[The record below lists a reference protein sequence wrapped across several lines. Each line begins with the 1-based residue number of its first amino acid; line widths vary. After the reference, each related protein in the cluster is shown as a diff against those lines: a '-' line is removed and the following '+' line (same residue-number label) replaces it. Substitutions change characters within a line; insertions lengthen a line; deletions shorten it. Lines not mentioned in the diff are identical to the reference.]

1 VKDLLTPRERFGL
14 LVIDEP
20 QDRVPVFPLVT
31 AHAARVAGVPVRD
44 YYTDGAAMARSQLV
58 AQELYGTDFISFFS
72 EVGLVAEAL
81 GSQFD
86 YPEDDL
92 PLLTMPKWPGLAAMD
107 EAEVDP
113 FKDGRLRVYLDAI
126 TYAYEARGDTV
137 PILAY
142 VPAPFT
148 TAQQLVDQEAF
159 LLGLLTE
166 PDHVHNL
173 LVYATRSI
181 IRFCRA
187 IIGAGGLPILVDPL
201 ASGSVI
207 SVEHYRE
214 FALPSEAEVIR
225 YLHRYDLDVVL
236 HICGDTDSIISLMP
250 ESGADLLSIDRIGLE
265 AAIAGAGDR
274 CRIIGNYDTSAILL
288 SDPATIE
295 REVGAMVLAGKRCP
309 KGFVAA
315 TGCEVP
321 VETPP
326 ENVRAFVRAAKEA
339 GVNAAFAGFGDSPR
353 AGTVPPDA
361 GFGDSPHA
369 GTVPPDDAR
378 RKA

>member
-1 VKDLLTPRERFGL
+1 MKDLLTPRERFGL

-31 AHAARVAGVPVRD
+31 AHAARVAGIPVRD

-72 EVGLVAEAL
+72 EVGLIAEAL
-81 GSQFD
+81 GSRFD

-92 PLLTMPKWPGLAAMD
+92 PLLTRPKWADLSEFGTRSELSDNSVMSRQ
-107 EAEVDP
+107 AEVDP
-113 FKDGRLRVYLDAI
+113 LKDGRLRFYLDAI
-126 TYAYEARGDTV
+126 SYAYEARGDTV

-166 PDHVHNL
+166 PEPVQNL
-173 LVYATRSI
+173 LAYATRSI

-236 HICGDTDSIISLMP
+236 HICGDTNSIIGLMP
-250 ESGADLLSIDRIGLE
+250 ESGADLLSIDRIDIGD
-265 AAIAGAGDR
+265 AVAGAGDA
-274 CRIIGNYDTSAILL
+274 CRIIGNLDTTSILL
-288 SDPATIE
+288 ASAAETE
-295 REVGAMVLAGKRCP
+295 AAVTAMVIAGRKCP

-321 VETPP
+321 VDTPP
-326 ENVRAFVRAAKEA
+326 ENVRAFVRAAKQ
-339 GVNAAFAGFGDSPR
+339 AGFNPDFGRRRR
-353 AGTVPPDA
+353 A
-361 GFGDSPHA
+361 
-369 GTVPPDDAR
+369 
-378 RKA
+378 

>member
-1 VKDLLTPRERFGL
+1 MKELLTPRERFGL
-14 LVIDEP
+14 LVIDEA

-31 AHAARVAGVPVRD
+31 AHAARVAGIPLRD

-58 AQELYGTDFISFFS
+58 AQESYGTDFISFFS
-72 EVGLVAEAL
+72 EVGLLAEAL
-81 GSQFD
+81 GSQYD
-86 YPEDDL
+86 YPDDDL
-92 PLLTMPKWPGLAAMD
+92 PLLRRPKWGDLTALDDAV
-107 EAEVDP
+107 VDP
-113 FKDGRLRVYLDAI
+113 GRDGRLRVYIDAI
-126 TYAYEARGDTV
+126 DYAYEARGDTV

-166 PDHVHNL
+166 PERVQDL
-173 LVYATRSI
+173 LAYATRSI
-181 IRFCRA
+181 TRFCRA

-207 SVEHYRE
+207 SAEHYRE

-225 YLHRYDLDVVL
+225 FLHRYDLDVVL
-236 HICGDTDSIISLMP
+236 HICGDTRATIGMMP
-250 ESGADLLSIDRIGLE
+250 ESGAELLSVDRIDIPE
-265 AAIAGAGDR
+265 AVAGAGRR

-288 SDPATIE
+288 SDAATVE
-295 REVGAMVLAGKRCP
+295 REVAAMVAAGRECP
-309 KGFVAA
+309 MGFVAA

-326 ENVRAFVRAAKEA
+326 ENVRAFVRAAKQTGFNSDFGRGTA
-339 GVNAAFAGFGDSPR
+339 TAF
-353 AGTVPPDA
+353 
-361 GFGDSPHA
+361 
-369 GTVPPDDAR
+369 R
-378 RKA
+378 RGKPWLYPLPERRIP

>member
-1 VKDLLTPRERFGL
+1 MKDLLTPRERFGL

-31 AHAARVAGVPVRD
+31 AHAARIAGISVRD
-44 YYTDGAAMARSQLV
+44 YYTDGVAMARSQLV
-58 AQELYGTDFISFFS
+58 ALETYGIDFISFFS

-92 PLLTMPKWPGLAAMD
+92 PLLTRPKWTDLTQVD
-107 EAEVDP
+107 DRLVDP
-113 FKDGRLRVYLDAI
+113 GRDGRLRVYLDAV

-166 PDHVHNL
+166 PELVKKL
-173 LVYATRSI
+173 LIYATRSI
-181 IRFCRA
+181 TRFCRA

-207 SVEHYRE
+207 SAEHYCE

-236 HICGDTDSIISLMP
+236 HICGDTRATIAMMA
-250 ESGADLLSIDRIGLE
+250 ETGADLLSIDRIDMAG
-265 AAIAGAGDR
+265 AVAGAGQT

-288 SDPATIE
+288 SDPKTIE
-295 REVGAMVLAGKRCP
+295 REVAEMTTEGKQCP
-309 KGFVAA
+309 MGFVAA

-321 VETPP
+321 VDTPS
-326 ENVRAFVRAAKEA
+326 ENVRAFVRSARQV
-339 GVNAAFAGFGDSPR
+339 GLN
-353 AGTVPPDA
+353 PDY
-361 GFGDSPHA
+361 G
-369 GTVPPDDAR
+369 R
-378 RKA
+378 RRRV

>member
-1 VKDLLTPRERFGL
+1 MRDLLTPRERFGL

-31 AHAARVAGVPVRD
+31 AHAARVAGISVRD

-58 AQELYGTDFISFFS
+58 AQETYGIDFISIFS

-92 PLLTMPKWPGLAAMD
+92 PLLSRPKWPGLTELD
-107 EAEVDP
+107 EALVDP
-113 FKDGRLRVYLDAI
+113 PKDGRLRVYLDAI
-126 TYAYEARGDTV
+126 KYAYEARGDTV

-166 PDHVHNL
+166 PERVKGL
-173 LVYATRSI
+173 LAYATRSI
-181 IRFCRA
+181 TRFCRA

-207 SVEHYRE
+207 SAEHYSE

-236 HICGDTDSIISLMP
+236 HICGDTSATINMMP
-250 ESGADLLSIDRIGLE
+250 DTGADLLSIDRIEISE
-265 AAIAGAGDR
+265 AVAGAGDG

-288 SDPATIE
+288 SDPAAIE
-295 REVGAMVLAGKRCP
+295 GAVFEMVTAGQKCP

-326 ENVRAFVRAAKEA
+326 ENVRAFVRAAKQ
-339 GVNAAFAGFGDSPR
+339 AGFN
-353 AGTVPPDA
+353 PDY
-361 GFGDSPHA
+361 G
-369 GTVPPDDAR
+369 R
-378 RKA
+378 RRRV

>member
-1 VKDLLTPRERFGL
+1 MRDLLTPRERFGL

-31 AHAARVAGVPVRD
+31 AHAARVAGIPIRD

-72 EVGLVAEAL
+72 EVGLIAEAL
-81 GSQFD
+81 GSRFD

-92 PLLTMPKWPGLAAMD
+92 PLLMTPKWQGLAELD

-113 FKDGRLRVYLDAI
+113 LKDGRLRVYLNAI

-166 PDHVHNL
+166 PERVHRL
-173 LVYATRSI
+173 LEYATRSI

-207 SVEHYRE
+207 SPNQYRE
-214 FALPSEAEVIR
+214 FALPYEAEVIR
-225 YLHRYDLDVVL
+225 YLHRYDLDIVL
-236 HICGDTDSIISLMP
+236 HICGDTNPIINLMP

-265 AAIAGAGDR
+265 TAIAGAGDR
-274 CRIIGNYDTSAILL
+274 CRIIGNFDTTAILL
-288 SDPATIE
+288 SQPQ
-295 REVGAMVLAGKRCP
+295 EVADSVAAMVLAGKPCP

-326 ENVRAFVRAAKEA
+326 ENVRAFVRAAKEV
-339 GVNAAFAGFGDSPR
+339 GFNAAFGGR
-353 AGTVPPDA
+353 GKTA

-369 GTVPPDDAR
+369 GTVPPDGAR
-378 RKA
+378 RRV

>member
-1 VKDLLTPRERFGL
+1 LRDLLTPRERFGL

-20 QDRVPVFPLVT
+20 QDRVPVFPIVT
-31 AHAARVAGVPVRD
+31 AHAARVAGIPVRH

-58 AQELYGTDFISFFS
+58 AQETYGIDFVSFFS
-72 EVGLVAEAL
+72 EVGLIAEAL

-92 PLLTMPKWPGLAAMD
+92 PLLTRPKWTELTQLD
-107 EAEVDP
+107 DRVVDP
-113 FKDGRLRVYLDAI
+113 AQDGRLRVYLDAV
-126 TYAYEARGDTV
+126 TYAFEARGDTV

-166 PDHVHNL
+166 PERVNGL
-173 LVYATRSI
+173 LAYATRSVV
-181 IRFCRA
+181 RFCRA
-187 IIGAGGLPILVDPL
+187 IVGAGGLPILVDPL

-207 SVEHYRE
+207 SAEHYRE

-236 HICGDTDSIISLMP
+236 HICGDTRSTIGMMA
-250 ESGADLLSIDRIGLE
+250 ETGADLLSIDRIE
-265 AAIAGAGDR
+265 IADAVAGAGDR

-288 SDPATIE
+288 SDPPTIE
-295 REVGAMVLAGKRCP
+295 RAVAEMVTAGRKCP

-321 VETPP
+321 VDTPA
-326 ENVRAFVRAAKEA
+326 ENVRAFVRSAKQA
-339 GVNAAFAGFGDSPR
+339 GSN
-353 AGTVPPDA
+353 PDY
-361 GFGDSPHA
+361 G
-369 GTVPPDDAR
+369 R
-378 RKA
+378 RRRV

>member
-1 VKDLLTPRERFGL
+1 MKDLLTPRERFGL

-31 AHAARVAGVPVRD
+31 AHAARVAGIPLRD
-44 YYTDGAAMARSQLV
+44 YYTDGIAMARSQLV
-58 AQELYGTDFISFFS
+58 AQETYGIDFISFFS

-81 GSQFD
+81 GSQFE

-92 PLLTMPKWPGLAAMD
+92 PLLSRPKWSGLAELD
-107 EAEVDP
+107 EALVDP
-113 FKDGRLRVYLDAI
+113 LRDGRLRVYLDAV

-166 PDHVHNL
+166 PERVKKL
-173 LVYATRSI
+173 LAYATHSI

-187 IIGAGGLPILVDPL
+187 IFGAGGLPILVDPL

-207 SVEHYRE
+207 SAEHYGE
-214 FALPSEAEVIR
+214 FALPSEAEVIH

-236 HICGDTDSIISLMP
+236 HICGDTHATIGRMP
-250 ESGADLLSIDRIGLE
+250 ETGADLLSIDRIE
-265 AAIAGAGDR
+265 IAEAIAGGGEV
-274 CRIIGNYDTSAILL
+274 CRVIGNYDTSAILL
-288 SDPATIE
+288 SDPQTIE
-295 REVGAMVLAGKRCP
+295 REVTEMVGEGRKCP

-321 VETPP
+321 VDAPF
-326 ENVRAFVRAAKEA
+326 ENVDAFVRSAKQA
-339 GVNAAFAGFGDSPR
+339 GQN
-353 AGTVPPDA
+353 PDY
-361 GFGDSPHA
+361 G
-369 GTVPPDDAR
+369 R
-378 RKA
+378 RRET

>member
-1 VKDLLTPRERFGL
+1 VKELLTPRERFGL

-31 AHAARVAGVPVRD
+31 AHAARVAGIPVRD
-44 YYTDGAAMARSQLV
+44 YCTDGAAMARSQLV
-58 AQELYGTDFISFFS
+58 AQETYGIDFISFFS

-86 YPEDDL
+86 YPDDDL
-92 PLLTMPKWPGLAAMD
+92 PLLARPKWSELGRLD
-107 EAEVDP
+107 EALVDP
-113 FKDGRLRVYLDAI
+113 VKDGRLRVYLDAV

-166 PDHVHNL
+166 PDRVHEL
-173 LVYATRSI
+173 LAYATRSI

-207 SVEHYRE
+207 SAEHYRE

-236 HICGDTDSIISLMP
+236 HICGDTHATIGMMP
-250 ESGADLLSIDRIGLE
+250 ETGADLLSIDRIELADG
-265 AAIAGAGDR
+265 IVGAGR
-274 CRIIGNYDTSAILL
+274 TCRIIGNYDTSAILL
-288 SDPATIE
+288 SDPPTVE
-295 REVGAMVLAGKRCP
+295 REVEEMVTTGRTCP

-321 VETPP
+321 LDTPP
-326 ENVRAFVRAAKEA
+326 ENVRAFARAAKEA
-339 GVNAAFAGFGDSPR
+339 GFNPDFG
-353 AGTVPPDA
+353 
-361 GFGDSPHA
+361 
-369 GTVPPDDAR
+369 R
-378 RKA
+378 RRNL

>member
-1 VKDLLTPRERFGL
+1 MKDLLTPRERFGL

-31 AHAARVAGVPVRD
+31 VHAARVAGIPVRE

-58 AQELYGTDFISFFS
+58 AQETYGIDFISFFS

-81 GSQFD
+81 GSRYD

-92 PLLTMPKWPGLAAMD
+92 PLLARPKWTGLTQLDDRIA
-107 EAEVDP
+107 DP
-113 FKDGRLRVYLDAI
+113 VRDGRLRVYLDAV

-166 PDHVHNL
+166 PERVKEL
-173 LVYATRSI
+173 LAYATRSI
-181 IRFCRA
+181 IQFCRA

-207 SVEHYRE
+207 SAVHYRE

-236 HICGDTDSIISLMP
+236 HVCGDTRSTIAMMAETD
-250 ESGADLLSIDRIGLE
+250 ADLLSIDRIE
-265 AAIAGAGDR
+265 IADAAARAGDR
-274 CRIIGNYDTSAILL
+274 CRIIGNYDTSAILF

-295 REVGAMVLAGKRCP
+295 REVAEMVTAGKRCP
-309 KGFVAA
+309 RGFVAA

-321 VETPP
+321 VDTPP

-339 GVNAAFAGFGDSPR
+339 GFNAAFGGRGNTAGFGDSPR
-353 AGTVPPDA
+353 AGTVPLD
-361 GFGDSPHA
+361 G
-369 GTVPPDDAR
+369 AR
-378 RKA
+378 REA

>member
-1 VKDLLTPRERFGL
+1 MKDLLTPRERFGL

-20 QDRVPVFPLVT
+20 HDRVPVFPLVT
-31 AHAARVAGVPVRD
+31 AHAARVAGIPVRD

-58 AQELYGTDFISFFS
+58 AQEMYGTDFISFFS

-81 GSQFD
+81 GSRFE

-92 PLLTMPKWPGLAAMD
+92 PLLTKPKWRELAEPDA
-107 EAEVDP
+107 AEVDP
-113 FKDGRLRVYLDAI
+113 LRDGRLRLYLDAVA
-126 TYAYEARGDTV
+126 YAYEARGDTV

-148 TAQQLVDQEAF
+148 TAQQLVDQESF

-166 PDHVHNL
+166 PQQVKGL
-173 LVYATRSI
+173 LAYATRSI

-207 SVEHYRE
+207 SAEHYRE
-214 FALPSEAEVIR
+214 FALPFEAEVIR
-225 YLHRYDLDVVL
+225 YLHRYDLDIVL
-236 HICGDTDSIISLMP
+236 HICGDTNPIINLMP
-250 ESGADLLSIDRIGLE
+250 ESGADLLSIDRIGIE
-265 AAIAGAGDR
+265 AAIAGTGDR
-274 CRIIGNYDTSAILL
+274 CRTIGNYDTSAILL

-295 REVGAMVLAGKRCP
+295 REVAEMVTAGRKCP
-309 KGFVAA
+309 RGFVAA

-321 VETPP
+321 VDTPP
-326 ENVRAFVRAAKEA
+326 ENVRAFVRAAKQ
-339 GVNAAFAGFGDSPR
+339 AGFNPDFGRRRR
-353 AGTVPPDA
+353 A
-361 GFGDSPHA
+361 
-369 GTVPPDDAR
+369 
-378 RKA
+378 

>member
-1 VKDLLTPRERFGL
+1 MKDLLTPRERFGL

-31 AHAARVAGVPVRD
+31 AHAARVSGIPVRD
-44 YYTDGAAMARSQLV
+44 YYTDGTAMARSQLI
-58 AQELYGTDFISFFS
+58 AQETYGIDFISFFS

-92 PLLTMPKWPGLAAMD
+92 PMLSRPKWSDLSALD
-107 EAEVDP
+107 EVVVDP
-113 FKDGRLRVYLDAI
+113 ARDGRLRVYLDAV

-148 TAQQLVDQEAF
+148 TAQQLVEQEAF

-166 PDHVHNL
+166 PERVKSL
-173 LVYATRSI
+173 LAYSTRSI

-187 IIGAGGLPILVDPL
+187 IINAGGLPILVDPL

-207 SVEHYRE
+207 SAEHYRE
-214 FALPSEAEVIR
+214 FALRSEADVIR
-225 YLHRYDLDVVL
+225 YLHRYDLDIML
-236 HICGDTDSIISLMP
+236 HICGDTRATIGMMP
-250 ESGADLLSIDRIGLE
+250 ETGADLLSIDRIE
-265 AAIAGAGDR
+265 VSDAVAGAGDR

-288 SDPATIE
+288 AGPASIE
-295 REVGAMVLAGKRCP
+295 RAVAEMVTAGRKCP

-326 ENVRAFVRAAKEA
+326 ENVHAFVRAAKQ
-339 GVNAAFAGFGDSPR
+339 AGFNPGY
-353 AGTVPPDA
+353 G
-361 GFGDSPHA
+361 
-369 GTVPPDDAR
+369 R
-378 RKA
+378 RRSM

>member
-1 VKDLLTPRERFGL
+1 MRELLTPRERFGL

-20 QDRVPVFPLVT
+20 QDRVPVFPLIT

-44 YYTDGAAMARSQLV
+44 YYTDGATMARSQLV
-58 AQELYGTDFISFFS
+58 AQEAYGTDFISFFS

-81 GSQFD
+81 GSRFD
-86 YPEDDL
+86 YPDDDL
-92 PLLTMPKWPGLAAMD
+92 PLLAKPKWAGLSQLDDCVA
-107 EAEVDP
+107 DP
-113 FKDGRLRVYLDAI
+113 TIDGRLRVYLEAI
-126 TYAYEARGDTV
+126 TYAYEAKGDTV

-148 TAQQLVDQEAF
+148 TAQQLVEQEAF

-166 PDHVHNL
+166 PERVKGL
-173 LVYATRSI
+173 LAYATRSI

-207 SVEHYRE
+207 STVHYRE

-236 HICGDTDSIISLMP
+236 HICGDTSATIATMP
-250 ESGADLLSIDRIGLE
+250 ETGADLLSIDRIE
-265 AAIAGAGDR
+265 MPDAIAGAGQTS
-274 CRIIGNYDTSAILL
+274 RIVGNYDTSAILL
-288 SDPATIE
+288 SDPRTIE
-295 REVGAMVLAGKRCP
+295 REVADMVTAGRRCP

-321 VETPP
+321 VDTPS
-326 ENVRAFVRAAKEA
+326 ENVLAFVRAAREA
-339 GVNAAFAGFGDSPR
+339 GLNPDYGRRRR
-353 AGTVPPDA
+353 A
-361 GFGDSPHA
+361 
-369 GTVPPDDAR
+369 
-378 RKA
+378 

>member
-31 AHAARVAGVPVRD
+31 AHAARVAGISVRE

-58 AQELYGTDFISFFS
+58 AQETYGIDFISFFS

-81 GSQFD
+81 GSRFD

-92 PLLTMPKWPGLAAMD
+92 PLLVRPKWTELTQLDDRVANPLH
-107 EAEVDP
+107 
-113 FKDGRLRVYLDAI
+113 DGRLRVYLDAI
-126 TYAYEARGDTV
+126 AYAYEARGDTV

-166 PDHVHNL
+166 PERVKEL
-173 LVYATRSI
+173 LGYATRSI
-181 IRFCRA
+181 TRFCRA

-207 SVEHYRE
+207 SAEHYRG
-214 FALPSEAEVIR
+214 FALPSEAEVVR

-236 HICGDTDSIISLMP
+236 HICGDTRATIGMMP
-250 ESGADLLSIDRIGLE
+250 ETGADLLSIDRIE
-265 AAIAGAGDR
+265 IADAVAGAGKT

-288 SDPATIE
+288 SDPRTIE
-295 REVGAMVLAGKRCP
+295 RETTEMAAAGSSCP

-321 VETPP
+321 VDTPP
-326 ENVRAFVRAAKEA
+326 DNVRAFVRSARQA
-339 GVNAAFAGFGDSPR
+339 GRNPEFGKS
-353 AGTVPPDA
+353 GTVPRSDA
-361 GFGDSPHA
+361 ANASRYSPRFH
-369 GTVPPDDAR
+369 GR
-378 RKA
+378 RRRV

>member
-1 VKDLLTPRERFGL
+1 
-14 LVIDEP
+14 
-20 QDRVPVFPLVT
+20 VFPLVT
-31 AHAARVAGVPVRD
+31 AHAARVAGIPVRD
-44 YYTDGAAMARSQLV
+44 YYTDGTAMARSQLV
-58 AQELYGTDFISFFS
+58 AQEAYGIDFISFFS

-81 GSQFD
+81 GSRFD

-92 PLLTMPKWPGLAAMD
+92 PLLVRPKWSGLADLD
-107 EAEVDP
+107 EALVDP
-113 FKDGRLRVYLDAI
+113 LKDGRLRVYLDAI
-126 TYAYEARGDTV
+126 RYAYEARGDTV

-159 LLGLLTE
+159 LLGLLTDPE
-166 PDHVHNL
+166 RVKGL
-173 LVYATRSI
+173 LAYATRSV

-187 IIGAGGLPILVDPL
+187 VIGAGGLPILVDPL

-207 SVEHYRE
+207 SAEHYRE

-225 YLHRYDLDVVL
+225 FLHRYDLDVVL
-236 HICGDTDSIISLMP
+236 HICGDTRATIRIMP
-250 ESGADLLSIDRIGLE
+250 ESGADLLSIDRIE
-265 AAIAGAGDR
+265 VADAVAGAGDR

-295 REVGAMVLAGKRCP
+295 RAVAEMVTAGRKCP

-326 ENVRAFVRAAKEA
+326 ENVRAFVRAAKQ
-339 GVNAAFAGFGDSPR
+339 AGFNTDYG
-353 AGTVPPDA
+353 
-361 GFGDSPHA
+361 
-369 GTVPPDDAR
+369 R
-378 RKA
+378 RR

>member
-1 VKDLLTPRERFGL
+1 MKDLLTPRERFGL

-20 QDRVPVFPLVT
+20 QDRVPIFPLVT
-31 AHAARVAGVPVRD
+31 AHAARVAGIPVRD

-58 AQELYGTDFISFFS
+58 AQETYGIDFISFFS

-86 YPEDDL
+86 YPDDDL
-92 PLLTMPKWPGLAAMD
+92 PLLTRPKWTDLTKVD
-107 EAEVDP
+107 DRLVDP
-113 FKDGRLRVYLDAI
+113 ARDGRLRVYLDAV

-166 PDHVHNL
+166 PERVNDL
-173 LVYATRSI
+173 LAYATRSI
-181 IRFCRA
+181 VRFCRA

-207 SVEHYRE
+207 SAEHYRE

-236 HICGDTDSIISLMP
+236 HICGDTRATIAMMP
-250 ESGADLLSIDRIGLE
+250 ETGADLLSIDRIEL
-265 AAIAGAGDR
+265 ADAVAGAGER
-274 CRIIGNYDTSAILL
+274 CRVIGNYDTSAILL
-288 SDPATIE
+288 SDPQTIE
-295 REVGAMVLAGKRCP
+295 QEVAEMTTAGKKCP

-321 VETPP
+321 VDTPTD
-326 ENVRAFVRAAKEA
+326 NVRAFVHAARQA
-339 GVNAAFAGFGDSPR
+339 GSN
-353 AGTVPPDA
+353 PDY
-361 GFGDSPHA
+361 G
-369 GTVPPDDAR
+369 R
-378 RKA
+378 RRIV

>member
-1 VKDLLTPRERFGL
+1 MRELLTPRERFGL

-31 AHAARVAGVPVRD
+31 AHAARVAGIPIRG

-58 AQELYGTDFISFFS
+58 AQELYETDFISFFS
-72 EVGLVAEAL
+72 EVGLIAEAL

-92 PLLTMPKWPGLAAMD
+92 PLLVKPKWSGLAELAET
-107 EAEVDP
+107 EADP

-173 LVYATRSI
+173 LAYAARSI

-265 AAIAGAGDR
+265 TAIAGAGDR

-326 ENVRAFVRAAKEA
+326 ENVQAFVRAAKEA
-339 GVNAAFAGFGDSPR
+339 GVNAAFAGFGDSP
-353 AGTVPPDA
+353 
-361 GFGDSPHA
+361 HA
-369 GTVPPDDAR
+369 GTVPPDYAR
-378 RKA
+378 RKV

>member
-1 VKDLLTPRERFGL
+1 MKELLTPRERFGL

-31 AHAARVAGVPVRD
+31 AHAARVAGISVRD
-44 YYTDGAAMARSQLV
+44 YYTDGTAMARSQLV
-58 AQELYGTDFISFFS
+58 AQETYGIDFVSFFS

-92 PLLTMPKWPGLAAMD
+92 PLLARPKWTGLAEPDDRVA
-107 EAEVDP
+107 DP
-113 FKDGRLRVYLDAI
+113 RVDGRLRVYVEAI
-126 TYAYEARGDTV
+126 SYAYEARGDTV

-166 PDHVHNL
+166 PEGVKEL
-173 LVYATRSI
+173 LAYATRSI
-181 IRFCRA
+181 TRFCRA

-207 SVEHYRE
+207 SADHYRE
-214 FALPSEAEVIR
+214 FALPSEAEVVR
-225 YLHRYDLDVVL
+225 CLHRYDLDVVL
-236 HICGDTDSIISLMP
+236 HICGETQATIGMMP
-250 ESGADLLSIDRIGLE
+250 ETGADLLSIDRIALPD
-265 AAIAGAGDR
+265 AVAGAGQR

-288 SDPATIE
+288 SDPVTVEHDVAE
-295 REVGAMVLAGKRCP
+295 MVTAGRSCP
-309 KGFVAA
+309 RGFVAA

-321 VETPP
+321 LDTPP

-339 GVNAAFAGFGDSPR
+339 GFN
-353 AGTVPPDA
+353 PDY
-361 GFGDSPHA
+361 G
-369 GTVPPDDAR
+369 R
-378 RKA
+378 RRR

>member
-1 VKDLLTPRERFGL
+1 VRELLTPRERFGL

-20 QDRVPVFPLVT
+20 QDRVPVFPLIT
-31 AHAARVAGVPVRD
+31 AHAARAAGIPLRD
-44 YYTDGAAMARSQLV
+44 YYTDGAAMARGQLV
-58 AQELYGTDFISFFS
+58 AQETYGADFISFFS

-92 PLLTMPKWPGLAAMD
+92 PMLRKPKWMELAQLDDCVA
-107 EAEVDP
+107 DP
-113 FKDGRLRVYLDAI
+113 TTDGRLRVYLEAI

-166 PDHVHNL
+166 SERVKDL
-173 LVYATRSI
+173 LAYATRSVVG
-181 IRFCRA
+181 FCRA

-207 SVEHYRE
+207 SAEHYRE

-225 YLHRYDLDVVL
+225 YLHRYDLDIVL
-236 HICGDTDSIISLMP
+236 HICGDTGATIALMP
-250 ESGADLLSIDRIGLE
+250 ETGADLLSIDRIE
-265 AAIAGAGDR
+265 MPDAVAGAGQT

-288 SDPATIE
+288 SDPQTVE
-295 REVGAMVLAGKRCP
+295 GEVAEMVAAGRKCP

-321 VETPP
+321 LDTPP
-326 ENVRAFVRAAKEA
+326 GNILAFVRAAREA
-339 GVNAAFAGFGDSPR
+339 GLNSDYGWRR
-353 AGTVPPDA
+353 A
-361 GFGDSPHA
+361 
-369 GTVPPDDAR
+369 
-378 RKA
+378 

>member
-1 VKDLLTPRERFGL
+1 MKDLLTPRERFGL

-20 QDRVPVFPLVT
+20 QDRVPIFPLVT
-31 AHAARVAGVPVRD
+31 AHAARAAGIPLRD
-44 YYTDGAAMARSQLV
+44 YYTDGTAMARSQLV
-58 AQELYGTDFISFFS
+58 AQETYGIDFISFFS

-81 GSQFD
+81 GSRFD

-92 PLLTMPKWPGLAAMD
+92 PLLAEPKWKELTQLD
-107 EAEVDP
+107 DRVVDP
-113 FKDGRLRVYLDAI
+113 TADGRLRVYLDAI

-137 PILAY
+137 PVLAY

-166 PDHVHNL
+166 PERVKTL
-173 LVYATRSI
+173 LAYATRSVT
-181 IRFCRA
+181 RFCRA

-207 SVEHYRE
+207 SAEHYRE

-236 HICGDTDSIISLMP
+236 HICGDTRATIGMMA
-250 ESGADLLSIDRIGLE
+250 ETGADLLSIDRIE
-265 AAIAGAGDR
+265 VTEAIAGAGTA

-288 SDPATIE
+288 SDPATVAQ
-295 REVGAMVLAGKRCP
+295 EVVTMVEAGQNCL

-326 ENVRAFVRAAKEA
+326 HNVRAFVRAAKEA
-339 GVNAAFAGFGDSPR
+339 GVNPGYGR
-353 AGTVPPDA
+353 
-361 GFGDSPHA
+361 
-369 GTVPPDDAR
+369 R
-378 RKA
+378 RKT

>member
-1 VKDLLTPRERFGL
+1 MKDLLTPRERFGL

-20 QDRVPVFPLVT
+20 QDHVPVFPLVT
-31 AHAARVAGVPVRD
+31 AHAARVAGIPVRD

-72 EVGLVAEAL
+72 EVGLIAEAL
-81 GSQFD
+81 GSRFD

-92 PLLTMPKWPGLAAMD
+92 PLLTRPKWADLSEFGTRSELSDNSVMSRQA
-107 EAEVDP
+107 EADP
-113 FKDGRLRVYLDAI
+113 LKDGRLRVYLDAI

-166 PDHVHNL
+166 PERVQNL
-173 LVYATRSI
+173 LAYATRSI

-187 IIGAGGLPILVDPL
+187 VVGAGGLPILVDPL

-207 SVEHYRE
+207 SAEHYRE
-214 FALPSEAEVIR
+214 FALPYEAEVIR

-236 HICGDTDSIISLMP
+236 HICGDTRSTIHLMP

-274 CRIIGNYDTSAILL
+274 CRIIGNLDTTAILL
-288 SDPATIE
+288 SQPQ
-295 REVGAMVLAGKRCP
+295 EVADSVAAMVLAGKLCP

-326 ENVRAFVRAAKEA
+326 ENVRAFVCAAKQ
-339 GVNAAFAGFGDSPR
+339 AGFN
-353 AGTVPPDA
+353 PD
-361 GFGDSPHA
+361 FGR
-369 GTVPPDDAR
+369 R

>member
-1 VKDLLTPRERFGL
+1 MKDLLTPRERFGL

-20 QDRVPVFPLVT
+20 QDRVPIFPLVT
-31 AHAARVAGVPVRD
+31 AHAARVARIPVRE

-58 AQELYGTDFISFFS
+58 AQETYGTDFISFFS

-92 PLLTMPKWPGLAAMD
+92 PLLARPKWTGLESLDNRVA
-107 EAEVDP
+107 DP
-113 FKDGRLRVYLDAI
+113 LRDGRLRVYLDAVS
-126 TYAYEARGDTV
+126 YAYEASGDTV

-159 LLGLLTE
+159 LLGLLTQPE
-166 PDHVHNL
+166 RVKGL
-173 LVYATRSI
+173 LGYATRSI
-181 IRFCRA
+181 VRFCRA

-207 SVEHYRE
+207 SAEHYRA
-214 FALPSEAEVIR
+214 FALPSEADVIR

-236 HICGDTDSIISLMP
+236 HICGDTRTTIGIMP
-250 ESGADLLSIDRIGLE
+250 ETGADLLSIDRIE
-265 AAIAGAGDR
+265 IADAVAGAGQT
-274 CRIIGNYDTSAILL
+274 CRVIGNYDTSAILL
-288 SDPATIE
+288 SDPQTIE
-295 REVGAMVLAGKRCP
+295 REVAEMVTAGSRCP

-321 VETPP
+321 VDTPP
-326 ENVRAFVRAAKEA
+326 ENVRAFVRSVRQV
-339 GVNAAFAGFGDSPR
+339 GLN
-353 AGTVPPDA
+353 PDY
-361 GFGDSPHA
+361 GR
-369 GTVPPDDAR
+369 R
-378 RKA
+378 RKV

>member
-1 VKDLLTPRERFGL
+1 MKELLTPRERFGL
-14 LVIDEP
+14 LVIDEQ

-31 AHAARVAGVPVRD
+31 AHAARVAGISVRD
-44 YYTDGAAMARSQLV
+44 YYTDGVAMARSQLV
-58 AQELYGTDFISFFS
+58 AQETYGTDFISFFS
-72 EVGLVAEAL
+72 EVGLLAEAL
-81 GSQFD
+81 GSCYE
-86 YPEDDL
+86 YPDDDL
-92 PLLTMPKWPGLAAMD
+92 PLLATPKWEGLPRLSAEEDRGCTHPAA
-107 EAEVDP
+107 DP
-113 FKDGRLRVYLDAI
+113 LHDGRLRVYLDAI

-166 PDHVHNL
+166 PERVKEL
-173 LVYATRSI
+173 LDYATRSI
-181 IRFCRA
+181 TRFCRA

-207 SVEHYRE
+207 SVEHYCR

-236 HICGDTDSIISLMP
+236 HICGDTRATVGMMP
-250 ESGADLLSIDRIGLE
+250 DTGADLLSVDRIGIAE
-265 AAIAGAGDR
+265 AVAGAGRR

-288 SDPATIE
+288 SDPTTVE
-295 REVGAMVLAGKRCP
+295 REVATMVAAGRECP
-309 KGFVAA
+309 MGFVAA

-321 VETPP
+321 QETPP

-339 GVNAAFAGFGDSPR
+339 GRNLDYGR
-353 AGTVPPDA
+353 
-361 GFGDSPHA
+361 
-369 GTVPPDDAR
+369 R
-378 RKA
+378 RK

>member
-1 VKDLLTPRERFGL
+1 MRELLTPRERFGL

-31 AHAARVAGVPVRD
+31 GHAARLAGIPVRD
-44 YYTDGAAMARSQLV
+44 YYTDGSAMARSQLV
-58 AQELYGTDFISFFS
+58 AQELYGTDFISVFS
-72 EVGLVAEAL
+72 EVGVVAEAL
-81 GSQFD
+81 GSRFD

-92 PLLTMPKWPGLAAMD
+92 PLLAEPKWRELAELDDAL
-107 EAEVDP
+107 VNP
-113 FKDGRLRVYLDAI
+113 LKDGRLRVYLDAI

-159 LLGLLTE
+159 LLGLLTGPE
-166 PDHVHNL
+166 RVKDL
-173 LVYATRSI
+173 LAYATRSV

-207 SVEHYRE
+207 SAEHYRE
-214 FALPSEAEVIR
+214 FALPCEADVIR
-225 YLHRYDLDVVL
+225 YLHRYDLDIVL
-236 HICGDTDSIISLMP
+236 HICGDTRATIDMMP
-250 ESGADLLSIDRIGLE
+250 ETGADLLSIDRIE
-265 AAIAGAGDR
+265 IADAVAGAGDM

-295 REVGAMVLAGKRCP
+295 RTVAEMVTAGRKCP

-326 ENVRAFVRAAKEA
+326 ENVRAFVRAARQ
-339 GVNAAFAGFGDSPR
+339 AGFN
-353 AGTVPPDA
+353 PDY
-361 GFGDSPHA
+361 G
-369 GTVPPDDAR
+369 R
-378 RKA
+378 RRRV

>member
-31 AHAARVAGVPVRD
+31 AHAARIAGISVRD

-58 AQELYGTDFISFFS
+58 AQETYGIDFISFFS

-92 PLLTMPKWPGLAAMD
+92 PLLTKPKWSGLAELD
-107 EAEVDP
+107 EAEADP

-126 TYAYEARGDTV
+126 KYAYEARGDTV

-166 PDHVHNL
+166 PERVKGL

-207 SVEHYRE
+207 SAEHYRE
-214 FALPSEAEVIR
+214 FALPSEGEVIR

-236 HICGDTDSIISLMP
+236 HICGDTNSITHLMP
-250 ESGADLLSIDRIGLE
+250 ESGADLLSIDRIDVDV
-265 AAIAGAGDR
+265 AIAGAGR
-274 CRIIGNYDTSAILL
+274 RSRIIGNYDTSAILL
-288 SDPATIE
+288 SAPATIE
-295 REVGAMVLAGKRCP
+295 REVTQMVTAGRKCP

-321 VETPP
+321 VDTPS
-326 ENVRAFVRAAKEA
+326 ENVRAFVRAAK
-339 GVNAAFAGFGDSPR
+339 
-353 AGTVPPDA
+353 DA
-361 GFGDSPHA
+361 GSN
-369 GTVPPDDAR
+369 PDYGR
-378 RKA
+378 RRRV